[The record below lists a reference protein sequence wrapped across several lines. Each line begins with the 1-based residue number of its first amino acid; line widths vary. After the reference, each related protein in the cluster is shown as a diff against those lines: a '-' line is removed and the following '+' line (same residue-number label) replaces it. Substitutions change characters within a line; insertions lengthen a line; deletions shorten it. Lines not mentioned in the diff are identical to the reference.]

1 MRKVTAVAL
10 FVLLMVANGAQAQT
24 NPSSPGN
31 SGTQNQAPVGH
42 RQPRAA
48 DVRDAGASTSEEEKK
63 TKELDRELDRKL
75 KSICR
80 GC

>member
-1 MRKVTAVAL
+1 MRRVATIAL
-10 FVLLMVANGAQAQT
+10 FVLLMPANGAQTQT
-24 NPSSPGN
+24 NPSSPAN
-31 SGTQNQAPVGH
+31 SATQNQAPVGH

-48 DVRDAGASTSEEEKK
+48 DVAGAGASTSEEKKK